1 VIQPRLVILLCVALG
16 GCALIDQTTFAP
28 SPEAKPRSTGVGAS
42 AAGPSVDPRTPLAI
56 IDFTSAQPDYE
67 SVLSYAVRTAETRD
81 RTVQYDVIAVT
92 PTAEEAA
99 AGQTQAVDVMRSM
112 LGDRVPASRIHLGLR
127 TEPTLAANQ
136 VRVYV
141 R

>member
-1 VIQPRLVILLCVALG
+1 VSQLRLALLVCLSLD

-28 SPEAKPRSTGVGAS
+28 SPEAKPRSVGL
-42 AAGPSVDPRTPLAI
+42 AANAVGSDIDPRTPLAI
-56 IDFTSAQPDYE
+56 IDFTSPEPDYE
-67 SVLSYAVRTAETRD
+67 SVLSYAVRTAEARD
-81 RTVQYDVIAVT
+81 RTIQYDVIAVT
-92 PTAEEAA
+92 PTTEAA
-99 AGQTQAVDVMRSM
+99 MSGQTQAAEVMRSM

-127 TEPTLAANQ
+127 TEPALVTNQ